1 VRPKRLRLSWK
12 VDECKPLRGGMRYEL
27 QLADLHRD
35 RHALKLAMEDKDDEL
50 TRLNEVGRCRLP
62 LSNPR

>member
-1 VRPKRLRLSWK
+1 
-12 VDECKPLRGGMRYEL
+12 MRYEL